1 MEVFYEQARFS
12 IFMETENRRAK
23 NSGMG
28 IREWCESKQLSRD
41 AYYYWRKKIQGISSS
56 CSDRISFVKLPIS
69 KEEQNPGTRG
79 GLTLQWKEFT
89 LSVTDSFSLPL
100 LTQLMKGLVEEC

>member
-1 MEVFYEQARFS
+1 
-12 IFMETENRRAK
+12 
-23 NSGMG
+23 MG

-41 AYYYWRKKIQGISSS
+41 AYYYWRKKIQGISSP

-89 LSVTDSFSLPL
+89 LSATDSFSLPL

>member
-41 AYYYWRKKIQGISSS
+41 AYYYWRKKIQGISSP

-100 LTQLMKGLVEEC
+100 LTELMKGLVEEC

>member
-1 MEVFYEQARFS
+1 M
-12 IFMETENRRAK
+12 
-23 NSGMG
+23 
-28 IREWCESKQLSRD
+28 
-41 AYYYWRKKIQGISSS
+41 
-56 CSDRISFVKLPIS
+56 KLPIS

>member
-1 MEVFYEQARFS
+1 MNKQDSLSLWKQRIEEQ
-12 IFMETENRRAK
+12 K
-23 NSGMG
+23 KSGMG

-41 AYYYWRKKIQGISSS
+41 AYYYWRKKIQAISSP

-69 KEEQNPGTRG
+69 KEEQNPGPRG